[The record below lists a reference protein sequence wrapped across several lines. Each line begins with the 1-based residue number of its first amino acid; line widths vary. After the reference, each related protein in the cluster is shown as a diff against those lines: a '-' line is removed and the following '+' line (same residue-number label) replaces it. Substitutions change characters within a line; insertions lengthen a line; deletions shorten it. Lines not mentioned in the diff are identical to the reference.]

1 MRLLAVIAL
10 ALVVAV
16 HHGVPVLGHSAHA
29 QAAPQCA
36 AGTCAPDSGGAH
48 GGDHGAA
55 DLGLAGA
62 CLAILAMAAAVAV
75 GLGRGLRMRLP
86 LLAQRATRAGRV
98 AMTGPPAHGP
108 PRPIR
113 PCVLQ
118 R

>member
-29 QAAPQCA
+29 QAASHCA
-36 AGTCAPDSGGAH
+36 AGACAPDAGGAH
-48 GGDHGAA
+48 GGDDGSA
-55 DLGLAGA
+55 DLGLAAA
-62 CLAILAMAAAVAV
+62 CLAILVMAAAVAA

-86 LLAQRATRAGRV
+86 LLAQRARRAGRV
-98 AMTGPPAHGP
+98 AMLGPPAHGP